1 MMRSKGAPSVKWDGR
16 DRCDQEQ
23 SCAARHSPRH
33 SLSLPCAPNQ
43 SRPDHREGGP
53 HSLLDCDIAA
63 EHAVGTGQRARGRG
77 LESVWEGLRQG
88 GCPGWW
94 GRGIRDS
101 RPLRGGGLFLTCRA
115 SAPSALLFWLTRAT
129 QGFAGLG
136 LASLRLRVTV
146 TGTFL
151 HSLGGNRLSY
161 RKSFHFATEQV
172 FFFSFK
178 ACGQPVCLGNFAS
191 RQPRLLLKHG
201 GEIIMV
207 CVQVCMIRK

>member
-101 RPLRGGGLFLTCRA
+101 RPLRGGAFPDLRA

-172 FFFSFK
+172 FFFLLRLVVNLF
-178 ACGQPVCLGNFAS
+178 VLGTLHPDSPGCF
-191 RQPRLLLKHG
+191 
-201 GEIIMV
+201 
-207 CVQVCMIRK
+207 